1 MVFSPEK
8 EDCKTSFPVL
18 SAKYYIKVCSSA
30 PQQQF
35 SQLKPARPGKWHEQD
50 AAKHAQLK
58 NTHYI
63 LFCMICCHLKDNKQ
77 QL

>member
-1 MVFSPEK
+1 MTFSPEK
-8 EDCKTSFPVL
+8 EDCNTAFHIM
-18 SAKYYIKVCSSA
+18 SAKYNIKLHSSVQ
-30 PQQQF
+30 QQQF
-35 SQLKPARPGKWHEQD
+35 SHLKPARPGKRHEQD

-58 NTHYI
+58 TTHYI